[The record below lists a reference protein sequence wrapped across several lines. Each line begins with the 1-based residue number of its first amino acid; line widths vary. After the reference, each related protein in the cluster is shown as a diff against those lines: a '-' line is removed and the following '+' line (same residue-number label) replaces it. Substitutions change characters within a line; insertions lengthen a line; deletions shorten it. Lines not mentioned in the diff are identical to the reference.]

1 MYEAFLVREITVE
14 AAGES
19 QAIPVG
25 EGAGKTLLLTLAIT
39 EIVEQESLDVS
50 VWGSPDGAEWGAKP
64 LTAFPQKFYEGVYQV
79 LLDLSQHPE
88 VRFLK
93 AKWVVNRWGVG
104 HTTPR
109 FRFLVKIQEHSAAAV
124 TV

>member
-1 MYEAFLVREITVE
+1 MYEAFLVSEITVE

-19 QAIPVG
+19 QAIQVG

-39 EIVEQESLDVS
+39 EIVEQEALDVS
-50 VWGSPDGAEWGAKP
+50 IWGSPDGTEWGTKP
-64 LTAFPQKFYEGVYQV
+64 LTAFPQKFYQGVYQV

-93 AKWVVNRWGVG
+93 AKWLVNRWGVG
-104 HTTPR
+104 HPTPR
-109 FRFLVKIQEHSAAAV
+109 FRFLVKVQEQTLV
-124 TV
+124 TAPI